1 MLKQIK
7 LEIPQEQQYLFKG
20 NEPILLDDPQTVWI
34 VKSGSL
40 ALFAINVKHG
50 ITEGS
55 RRYLFS
61 VGAGEAMF
69 STAPSSQD
77 EKHQIL
83 AVSMEETEL
92 LRVSTEDFSKWI
104 VNDDGTQH
112 PSSWGDAPAASHPR
126 GDRKSITF
134 IENWIHQLSSVL
146 SNITAPKL
154 PVQPEGINYFALG
167 CGDIFQPLQNSIS
180 WIQIQQGTAKWMGF
194 EELLL
199 FPSSGMLPLDTQMWL
214 QAADTV
220 ELSCVNTSAIKNADI
235 LIDSLNLLQT
245 YFLDCI
251 ELLQQ
256 QDKAAE
262 LRRFQERERLNYQAM
277 EETLQELSSVLQPRK
292 TVYYPTVTPTD
303 DPDQALLIA
312 VGAVGRALG
321 VKICPPA
328 KSEDIRRVQDPL
340 EAIAR
345 ASRIRMRQITLTDG
359 WWKKDTGPMLTYTVE
374 DNRPVALL
382 PVSDTRYEIFDPIEG
397 THIPVN
403 TRSAPKLNPSACVFY
418 RPLPDKKLKTLDM
431 LRFALR
437 GHLRELIII
446 LLTGIAT
453 TLLGMLTP
461 TATAILIDNAIPDA
475 KRELLL
481 QIGFGLLA
489 AAFGESIFELT
500 QAFALIRLETFADSS
515 IQAAVWDRLLN
526 LRASFFRQYS
536 IGDLNSRVNSITQIR
551 EKLSGAVLKTIFSSV
566 FSLLNLGLLFYYNT
580 SLALIACVVAIVN
593 IAITIVSGILTL
605 QKVRPL
611 LEIEGQLSG
620 VMVQLING
628 VAKLRVAGCEA
639 RAFAYWGRQYSHQL
653 KLMLSTQGIED
664 IVTVIN
670 KIMPPLTNA
679 VLFWFATSLLTHTQV
694 PGKGLSTG
702 TFLAFNAAF
711 GIFIG
716 GATSLSNT
724 VVEVLEVL
732 PLWNRAEPIL
742 LATPELN
749 SSKTDPGR
757 LSGKVI
763 IDHVIF
769 RYRDDGPLTLD
780 DVTIR
785 AEAGEFIAIVGPSGS
800 GKSTLFRLLLGFDF
814 PESGTI
820 YYDGQDL
827 AGLDVNAVRRQLGVV
842 MQNSRMMS
850 GSFFENIASGAL
862 ITMDEA
868 WEAAFA
874 SGLADDIQAMPM
886 GMHTVV
892 SEGGTNLS
900 GGQRQRLLIARA
912 LVLKPRILL
921 FDEATSALDNKTQAI
936 VSQSLERLQ
945 VTRIA
950 IAHRLSTIRHANRI
964 YVLQDG
970 RVVQQGNFEQLANQQ
985 GLFAQLMARQML

>member
-1 MLKQIK
+1 MLNQTK
-7 LEIPQEQQYLFKG
+7 LKTPQEQQYLFKG
-20 NEPILLDDPQTVWI
+20 NEPILLDDPQTIWI
-34 VKSGSL
+34 VKSGSI
-40 ALFAINVKHG
+40 ALFAIKVKHG

-61 VGAGEAMF
+61 VGASEAMF

-77 EKHQIL
+77 EVHQIL

-92 LRVSTEDFSKWI
+92 IRVSKEDFSKWI
-104 VNDDGTQH
+104 VNDDGAQC
-112 PSSWGDAPAASHPR
+112 PPLWGHGKAL
-126 GDRKSITF
+126 TY

-154 PVQPEGINYFALG
+154 PVKPEGINYFALG
-167 CGDIFQPLQNSIS
+167 NGDIFQPQQDTVS
-180 WIQIQQGTAKWMGF
+180 WVQIQQGTAKWMGF
-194 EELLL
+194 EELL
-199 FPSSGMLPLDTQMWL
+199 FFRSSGILPLDTRMWL
-214 QAADTV
+214 QATDTV
-220 ELSCVNTSAIKNADI
+220 ELSCVNTSAIKDADI
-235 LIDSLNLLQT
+235 LTDSLNLLQT
-245 YFLDCI
+245 YFLDCV
-251 ELLQQ
+251 ELLEQQ
-256 QDKAAE
+256 EITAE
-262 LRRFQERERLNYQAM
+262 LRRFQERERLNYQVM

-303 DPDQALLIA
+303 DPDQALLTA
-312 VGAVGRALG
+312 AGAVGRALG
-321 VKICPPA
+321 LKICPPA

-345 ASRIRMRQITLTDG
+345 ASRIRMRQITLTDK
-359 WWKKDTGPMLTYTVE
+359 WWKKDTDPMLTYTVA
-374 DNRPVALL
+374 DNHPVALL
-382 PVSDTRYEIFDPIEG
+382 PVSDARYEIFDPVEH
-397 THIPVN
+397 TRIPVN
-403 TRSAPKLNPSACVFY
+403 ARSASKLAPHAYVFY

-431 LRFALR
+431 LKFALR
-437 GHLRELIII
+437 GHFRELIVI

-453 TLLGMLTP
+453 TVLGMLTP

-481 QIGFGLLA
+481 QIAFGLLA
-489 AAFGESIFELT
+489 AAFGEAIFQLT
-500 QAFALIRLETFADSS
+500 QAFAIIRLETFADSS

-526 LRASFFRQYS
+526 LKASFFRSYS
-536 IGDLNSRVNSITQIR
+536 IGDLNSRVNGITQMR
-551 EKLSGAVLKTIFSSV
+551 EKLSGTVLKTIFSSF

-580 SLALIACVVAIVN
+580 SLAMIACVVAVVN
-593 IAITIVSGILTL
+593 IAVTIVSGILTL
-605 QKVRPL
+605 HKVRPL

-639 RAFAYWGRQYSHQL
+639 RAFAYWGKQYSHQL

-670 KIMPPLTNA
+670 KILPPLTNA
-679 VLFWFATSLLTHTQV
+679 VLFWFAVQALHGTSLQQ
-694 PGKGLSTG
+694 PNGGGLSTG

-711 GIFIG
+711 GIFIN

-724 VVEVLEVL
+724 IVEVLEVL
-732 PLWNRAEPIL
+732 PLWNRLQPIL

-757 LSGKVI
+757 LSGRVVV
-763 IDHVIF
+763 DHAIF
-769 RYRDDGPLTLD
+769 RYRNDGPLTLD

-785 AEAGEFIAIVGPSGS
+785 AEPGEFIAIVGPSGS

-862 ITMDEA
+862 VTMEEA
-868 WEAAFA
+868 WEAAQA
-874 SGLADDIQAMPM
+874 AGLADDIQAMPM
-886 GMHTVV
+886 GMHTVI

-950 IAHRLSTIRHANRI
+950 IAHRFSTIRHANRI

-970 RVVQQGNFEQLANQQ
+970 RVVQQGNFEQLASQQ